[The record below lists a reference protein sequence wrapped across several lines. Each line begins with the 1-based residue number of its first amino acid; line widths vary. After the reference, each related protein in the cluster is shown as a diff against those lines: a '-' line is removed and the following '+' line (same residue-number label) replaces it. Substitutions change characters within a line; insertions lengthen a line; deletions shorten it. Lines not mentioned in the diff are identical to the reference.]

1 MKHITIFFCYVS
13 YLKIQKPQ
21 LNKMQSNIEIK
32 VLSSKKT
39 RTKKKGRKN
48 KSKVVDV
55 EIEIEDDI
63 QDDIEDDIQDDIE
76 GETIK
81 KCRSRPTRESVLESF
96 DNIITCVENEIQNLR
111 EGAAKIKGVKF
122 LRSLNKNLKNVRTKA
137 GRVMKTKKKTTR
149 VNSENSGFKK
159 PVSISKDLAS
169 FAGWNPEDL
178 RSRVDVTKYICN
190 YIKTHDLQN
199 PDDRRQI
206 QPDAKLQ
213 KLLGFSTDTE
223 TEPLR
228 YYSLQTYLKPH
239 FPKK

>member
-55 EIEIEDDI
+55 EIE
-63 QDDIEDDIQDDIE
+63 IEDDIQDDIE